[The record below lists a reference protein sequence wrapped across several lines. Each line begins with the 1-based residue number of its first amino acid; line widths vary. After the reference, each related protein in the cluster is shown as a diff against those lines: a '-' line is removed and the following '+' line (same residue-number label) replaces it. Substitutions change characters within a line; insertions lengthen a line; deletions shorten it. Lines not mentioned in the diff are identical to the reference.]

1 MQRPVS
7 GLPTANGQRIFRGS
21 QDKRTVSSQAIPG
34 TKASASRRFTATSRS
49 TQFASP
55 SDTVRLVS
63 SRVMTLHGF
72 GSERTPTT
80 TDSSQ
85 DSDEAPR
92 QPNGPV
98 IGCRP
103 GDGSYLL
110 TVGRRN
116 SRARPGTSFTGS
128 VIRVASVGVARH
140 RLGGEDSVWGA
151 AAAAVVAP
159 IHAGYSPSSTPC
171 SAKTDSGSRSLSVEA
186 LA

>member
-1 MQRPVS
+1 
-7 GLPTANGQRIFRGS
+7 
-21 QDKRTVSSQAIPG
+21 
-34 TKASASRRFTATSRS
+34 
-49 TQFASP
+49 
-55 SDTVRLVS
+55 
-63 SRVMTLHGF
+63 MTLHGF